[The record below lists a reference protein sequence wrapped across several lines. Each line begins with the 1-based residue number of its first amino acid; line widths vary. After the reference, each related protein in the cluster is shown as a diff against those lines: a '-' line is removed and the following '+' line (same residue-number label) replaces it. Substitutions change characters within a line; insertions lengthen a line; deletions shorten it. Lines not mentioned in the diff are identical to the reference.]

1 MLVLLGVLERHV
13 DSATHIVTLI
23 EHGQLDLILATTDL
37 VVLLIGQL
45 VELDID
51 LDAAG
56 QASEERGQLLLSQG
70 MLTIA
75 TVNKNINIKESKANK
90 YSQ

>member
-1 MLVLLGVLERHV
+1 M
-13 DSATHIVTLI
+13 
-23 EHGQLDLILATTDL
+23 
-37 VVLLIGQL
+37 VLLIGQL
-45 VELDID
+45 IELDID